1 MIIMKNVFMSVVL
14 RIVDNDHAFYLLRG
28 DWPGARLLS
37 QKVHHMGRELLTTL
51 GHGELYLTL

>member
-1 MIIMKNVFMSVVL
+1 MKNVFTSVVL

-51 GHGELYLTL
+51 DKESHILPSN